1 MVVISDTSPLNYL
14 VLIGEISLLP
24 RLFGR
29 VLVPGEVME
38 ELKRAAPSGP
48 VSQWLASQPDWLITV
63 DVRFTRLPSLDLGE
77 TAAIALAKQFPGEAL
92 LVVDDLL
99 GRRAARAAGVEATGT
114 IGVLQ
119 QAAARGWIDL
129 PDAIRR
135 LQSTNFRIS
144 RALLEQVLRPPAS

>member
-29 VLVPGEVME
+29 VLVPREVIE
-38 ELKRAAPSGP
+38 ELERSAATGP
-48 VSQWLASQPDWLITV
+48 VSRWLASQPDWLVTV
-63 DVRFTRLPSLDLGE
+63 DVRVTKIQSLDLGE
-77 TAAIALAKQFPGEAL
+77 TAAIALAKQSPGESL
-92 LVVDDLL
+92 LVIDDFL
-99 GRRAARAAGVEATGT
+99 GRRAALTAGLEVTGT

-119 QAAARGWIDL
+119 LAARRGWIDL

-135 LQSTNFRIS
+135 LQATNFRIS
-144 RALLEQVLRPPAS
+144 GALLEQVLRPPAS